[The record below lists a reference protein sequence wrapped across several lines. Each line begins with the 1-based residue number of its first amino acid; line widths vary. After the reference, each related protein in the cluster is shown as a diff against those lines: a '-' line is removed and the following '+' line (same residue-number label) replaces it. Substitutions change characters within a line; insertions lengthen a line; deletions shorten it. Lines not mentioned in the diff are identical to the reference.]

1 MKENHISNHP
11 SLSKSGPKKTQWHPP
26 FCASIRLELIK
37 DKEKLEYYMEYGL
50 NTKPLL
56 MDLLVIKKKK
66 EAKLESEIGQLFK
79 IHNILEYKSPDDA
92 LNFDVFFKTIGCAL
106 LYKSSGKIVNEINI
120 HNITITFIRER
131 KPVKLIKELK
141 QEGLSADK
149 KTAGIYEVNFPIL
162 GGIYILV
169 TRELDVKKHI
179 WLTSLSDHM
188 CEENARTLLKEVG
201 KLTQKD
207 DKEYADAVLQIAM
220 ERNKELFNR
229 EKEDA
234 DMCEAFWELF
244 QPEIEAEKRNSEL
257 CGEKRGKKQGIEIG
271 EYTKLISQICRK
283 IQRGKDIASISDAL
297 EESEDV
303 IRPIY
308 DAVLASP
315 NLSAGQIYEQIFA
328 KQSK

>member
-1 MKENHISNHP
+1 MKEKHISGHP
-11 SLSKSGPKKTQWHPP
+11 RISKSDPKKTQWHPP

-56 MDLLVIKKKK
+56 VDLLVIKKEKD
-66 EAKLESEIGQLFK
+66 AKLESEIGQLFK
-79 IHNILEYKSPDDA
+79 TYNIIEYKSPDAA
-92 LNFDVFFKTIGCAL
+92 LNIDVFFKTIECAL
-106 LYKSSGKIVNEINI
+106 LYKSSGKTVNEINI

-131 KPVKLIKELK
+131 KPVKLIKELE
-141 QEGLSADK
+141 QEGLSVDK
-149 KTAGIYEVNFPIL
+149 KSAGIYQINFPIL

-169 TRELDVKKHI
+169 TRELDKHEHI

-188 CEENARTLLKEVG
+188 CEEDARALLKEVRN
-201 KLTQKD
+201 LTQKD

-220 ERNKELFNR
+220 EKNKELFDR

-257 CGEKRGKKQGIEIG
+257 CGEQRG
-271 EYTKLISQICRK
+271 EYTKLISQIGRK
-283 IQRGKDIASISDAL
+283 IQRGKDIAAISDAL

-308 DAVLASP
+308 EAVLASP

-328 KQSK
+328 KQ